1 MDIVLI
7 FAFVENRISTTMNLT
22 LILVVKNCEGCIYK
36 NVTVLWLVRKGWVI
50 TFRKYPRPIR
60 DASRAVDQWN
70 WSCQQRLSKL
80 KLARQNLAQLTERP
94 GLALLCTGTVK
105 IHTVVKLT
113 IFCKKKPSRNLKL
126 SLIYL
131 KNSFIILV
139 FNLFLALRLDQ
150 DCPIQRFNFMKPKEQ
165 KYFVTKLEFFCTINS
180 IFDWYS

>member
-1 MDIVLI
+1 MYLQKCHCALI
-7 FAFVENRISTTMNLT
+7 GPTSSKLDQSDA
-22 LILVVKNCEGCIYK
+22 
-36 NVTVLWLVRKGWVI
+36 RKGWVI

-60 DASRAVDQWN
+60 EASTAIDQC
-70 WSCQQRLSKL
+70 CQRRLSKL
-80 KLARQNLAQLTERP
+80 NLARQNLAQLTERP

-165 KYFVTKLEFFCTINS
+165 KYFVTKLEFFCTINF
-180 IFDWYS
+180 IFDW

>member
-1 MDIVLI
+1 MWSAEVSFILFICLTFQLPQAHQLFKRGEFQGPNQNKVQ
-7 FAFVENRISTTMNLT
+7 RIG
-22 LILVVKNCEGCIYK
+22 V
-36 NVTVLWLVRKGWVI
+36 
-50 TFRKYPRPIR
+50 
-60 DASRAVDQWN
+60 
-70 WSCQQRLSKL
+70 RLSKAEVQPSEL

-105 IHTVVKLT
+105 IHTIVKLT

-165 KYFVTKLEFFCTINS
+165 KYFVTKLEFFCTINF
-180 IFDWYS
+180 IFD